1 MVEQIGVAARTEW
14 LGWQAVTTL
23 TPTTLRTTSQAKPSY
38 LNDTAS
44 AKAHLG
50 KGKKEATAPTGVA
63 GKAPPKKTKDDLMR
77 DRMKIGR

>member
-1 MVEQIGVAARTEW
+1 MEQIGVAARNARV
-14 LGWQAVTTL
+14 GWQAVTIFDS
-23 TPTTLRTTSQAKPSY
+23 TTLRTSQAKPSY

-50 KGKKEATAPTGVA
+50 KGKKEVTAPTGVA